1 MYDRLAAMQTNELV
15 SRNIRR
21 FRLERDLSL
30 GDLAARA
37 GISKQTLSKVE
48 AGVGN
53 PTVETLE
60 RIGQGL
66 GVGVLRLLTEWGTQ
80 VHLSPAVGASWQ
92 PSQAGQARQ
101 LDRVYGSGYVRTK
114 LVRIEAGTGM
124 RTIEPAGTGTL
135 HQLYVISGALEAGP
149 EADLQHLGE
158 GDFLRFPGDVRHG
171 YRSVGGP
178 SVFHLTTT
186 APHVPQFGSQ
196 KAGKSGDRESR
207 H

>member
-1 MYDRLAAMQTNELV
+1 MQTNELV

-80 VHLSPAVGASWQ
+80 VHLSPAAGASWR
-92 PSQAGQARQ
+92 PSQAGEARQ
-101 LDRVYGSGYVRTK
+101 LDRVYGSGYVRTQ
-114 LVRIEAGTGM
+114 LVRMEAGAEL
-124 RTIEPAGTGTL
+124 RTVEPAGTGTL
-135 HQLYVISGALEAGP
+135 HQLYVISGVLEAGP
-149 EADLQHLGE
+149 EADLQLLSA

-178 SVFHLTTT
+178 SVSHLTTT
-186 APHVPQFGSQ
+186 APHVPQFARQDTEGGGGRDSDPRN
-196 KAGKSGDRESR
+196 SG
-207 H
+207 